1 MRQSIFCI
9 TVMLG
14 MVIFCMIAP
23 GCVDSV
29 PKNLVQKPQA
39 IMPEPE
45 TGIAAWIVAV
55 NDRDF
60 GAVYDLMP
68 VSKRAGISREQYIR
82 LNRENP
88 SPFLASEPVVTD
100 FFILDKH
107 ADGLNATISAG
118 LQTTR
123 PSVDPNTDPVQEMVF
138 FTFEETFEDYEW
150 KVWTRK

>member
-1 MRQSIFCI
+1 MI
-9 TVMLG
+9 VMIGLIICC
-14 MVIFCMIAP
+14 VLTP
-23 GCVDSV
+23 GCIDSI
-29 PKNLVQKPQA
+29 PKNLVEKPA
-39 IMPEPE
+39 RVLPEPE

-68 VSKRAGISREQYIR
+68 ASKRAGITKEQYIQ

-88 SPFLASEPVVTD
+88 SPFLASGLVVTD
-100 FFILDKH
+100 FMILDKH
-107 ADGLNATISAG
+107 AEGMNATITAG
-118 LQTTR
+118 LQTIRYSSGINST
-123 PSVDPNTDPVQEMVF
+123 PIQETVF